1 VRDNWLRF
9 KLSDADYLRLSSTP
23 GLATIVVVDRQA
35 RQILG
40 VRFVGRQSG

>member
-23 GLATIVVVDRQA
+23 ALATIVVVDRQA